1 MLDLGSKGLLLFSGV
16 TLAKLIHRA
25 SVSFVNHRP
34 GPSSLWWQEE
44 NMTMAGT
51 SFANIEPLGLA
62 GDGDEDDIWDNTAWL
77 LESERRGSGPSCV
90 TSGKLLSLSAPQL
103 HYL

>member
-34 GPSSLWWQEE
+34 DPSSLWWQEE
-44 NMTMAGT
+44 NTTMARR
-51 SFANIEPLGLA
+51 SFVNIEPLGLA
-62 GDGDEDDIWDNTAWL
+62 
-77 LESERRGSGPSCV
+77 RGW
-90 TSGKLLSLSAPQL
+90 
-103 HYL
+103 